1 MLKNKDV
8 FSIGIVI
15 HDFVFG
21 GSERIAIRLANYWS
35 LQGYPVVVF
44 AGAEAGE
51 MRDLLAPAVKLVIA
65 PKAICRS
72 RSSMT
77 ELAKKA
83 AKYFQKNPVKA
94 CFVPGNYHWPV
105 AYALGKLP
113 SGVRPVILTQI
124 SSPIYKPGRSAWAQ
138 KIFNIRMRFLLR
150 KSDKLVALDHTTAEE
165 ANCLF
170 RRPVADV
177 IPLPALCG
185 SLPAARMPD
194 AGNFNILAA
203 GRLTHAKGFD
213 LLIEAFASVA
223 KHYPAATLTICGA
236 GQDHQALL
244 DLATLKSVED
254 KVRLTGY
261 VTDIRPYLDD
271 ARLFVLSSRREGYG
285 AVILEALAAGRQV
298 ITTDCTPA
306 ARDFVGCSEA
316 VHVVPVG
323 DSGALARA
331 MIGVLEKPAPDSQRL
346 AEAVRPFFIDCG
358 GQAYLLL
365 MSDLLAKTKRH

>member
-1 MLKNKDV
+1 
-8 FSIGIVI
+8 
-15 HDFVFG
+15 
-21 GSERIAIRLANYWS
+21 
-35 LQGYPVVVF
+35 
-44 AGAEAGE
+44 
-51 MRDLLAPAVKLVIA
+51 MRNLLAPAVRLVIA
-65 PKAICRS
+65 PKPICRS
-72 RSSMT
+72 RSSMA

-83 AKYFQKNPVKA
+83 AQYFQKNPVQA

-105 AYALGKLP
+105 AYELGKLP

-124 SSPIYKPGRSAWAQ
+124 SSPIYKPGRAAWAQ
-138 KIFNIRMRFLLR
+138 KIFSMRMRFLLR
-150 KSDKLVALDHTTAEE
+150 KSDKLVALDCTTAEE

-185 SLPAARMPD
+185 SLPAPSMPD

-213 LLIEAFASVA
+213 LLIEAFASVSR
-223 KHYPAATLTICGA
+223 HVPTATLTICGA
-236 GQDHQALL
+236 GPDHQALL
-244 DLATLKSVED
+244 DLATREGVQD

-261 VTDIRPYLDD
+261 VADIRPYLDD

-298 ITTDCTPA
+298 ITTACTPA

-331 MIGVLEKPAPDSQRL
+331 IISVLEKPAPDSQRL
-346 AEAVRPFFIDCG
+346 AEAVRPFSIECG

-365 MSDLLAKTKRH
+365 MSALLEAANRQ